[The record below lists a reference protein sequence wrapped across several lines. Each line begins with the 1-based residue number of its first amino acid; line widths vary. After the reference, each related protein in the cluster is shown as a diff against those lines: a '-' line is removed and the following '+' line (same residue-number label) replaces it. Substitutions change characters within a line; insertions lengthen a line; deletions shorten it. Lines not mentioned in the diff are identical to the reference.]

1 MTSYSWR
8 HEANGEYH
16 TGMAISKPI
25 LEQTIDEYK
34 KQLSV
39 NSKRV
44 SARS

>member
-1 MTSYSWR
+1 MKGYSWR
-8 HEANGEYH
+8 SEANGEYY

-44 SARS
+44 SASS